1 VIRLPRFV
9 RPGRAAVVAM
19 ATAVGVVTLTLA
31 GCDGGSIANSS
42 DPGNSGN
49 SFVGASYS
57 SKFFDVGSRPL
68 APAVTGT
75 LLTGQ
80 PFSLRA
86 QRGHVVVLNFWGSW
100 CAPCRQEAPILGT
113 LATDLRGKG
122 VRFFGDNVLDSPAA
136 AEAFERTFDIGYP
149 SINDQSEQVAL
160 AFHDTVPPSAIPSTL
175 IIDRTGRIAALV
187 VGAVS
192 FNGLKALIDNVLTG
206 KS

>member
-1 VIRLPRFV
+1 MIRLPRFV
-9 RPGRAAVVAM
+9 RPGVAAVAM
-19 ATAVGVVTLTLA
+19 AAAAGVVTLTLA

-57 SKFFDVGSRPL
+57 SKFFQVGSRPL

-80 PFSLRA
+80 SFSLRA

-122 VRFFGDNVLDSPAA
+122 VRFFGDNVLDSPDS
-136 AEAFERTFDIGYP
+136 AEAFERTFNIGYP
-149 SINDQSEQVAL
+149 SINDQGEQVAL

-175 IIDRTGRIAALV
+175 VIDRAGRIAALV

-192 FNGLKALIDNVLTG
+192 FNGLKALIDSVLTG